1 MLQME
6 ACYTEHSRQ
15 LAAHLPALAAHFTRL
30 GLRPDL
36 YLLDWVM
43 TLYSRY
49 CTVLHC
55 GPRGCSRQSQLYEH
69 LFCMFWASN

>member
-1 MLQME
+1 ME

-15 LAAHLPALAAHFTRL
+15 LAAHLPALAAHFSRL

-49 CTVLHC
+49 CTALYCTVLDWTV
-55 GPRGCSRQSQLYEH
+55 LYCTG
-69 LFCMFWASN
+69 LYCTLL